1 MLAINQT
8 RLKIKTASKIIGFHR
23 VLKKWGKLLTI
34 ANNPEEVSLMP
45 VPVPVF
51 QHSDQWRSDKNEP

>member
-1 MLAINQT
+1 MRDQPD
-8 RLKIKTASKIIGFHR
+8 KKSKTASKIIGFHG

-51 QHSDQWRSDKNEP
+51 QHLGSVAQ